1 MAPTGTPADLDL
13 RVRALLG
20 GTDPQGHPL
29 IELPGE
35 VGEILSAAVAELG
48 EELAPPPSG
57 VGLVLGA
64 GVLDR
69 LRVVQAEGEPS
80 ALPAT
85 SSRLDKRC

>member
-1 MAPTGTPADLDL
+1 MSPSRSTPAELDL

-29 IELPGE
+29 IELSGE

-48 EELAPPPSG
+48 EELAPPLTG
-57 VGLVLGA
+57 VGLVIGA

-69 LRVVQAEGEPS
+69 LRVEAEPS
-80 ALPAT
+80 SAPAT